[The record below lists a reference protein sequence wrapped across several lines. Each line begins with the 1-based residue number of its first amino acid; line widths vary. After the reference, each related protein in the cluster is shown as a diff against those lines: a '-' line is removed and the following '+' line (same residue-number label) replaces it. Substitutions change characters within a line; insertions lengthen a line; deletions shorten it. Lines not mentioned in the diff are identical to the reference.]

1 MPLTQSQRNKII
13 ERLNANKRQFEIAK
27 ELGVTRSAV
36 QHYAKQ
42 LKVLNAKKMSGE
54 YFNVDAYFK
63 NVATI

>member
-1 MPLTQSQRNKII
+1 MPLSQSQRDKII
-13 ERLNANKRQFEIAK
+13 EKLKLNKRQYEISN

-42 LKVLNAKKMSGE
+42 LKIQNANKTSDN

-63 NVATI
+63 NVATL

>member
-42 LKVLNAKKMSGE
+42 LKVLNTQKMSGE

>member
-1 MPLTQSQRNKII
+1 MPLSQSQRDKII
-13 ERLNANKRQFEIAK
+13 EKLKSNKRQYEISK

-42 LKVLNAKKMSGE
+42 LKIQNTNKTSDN